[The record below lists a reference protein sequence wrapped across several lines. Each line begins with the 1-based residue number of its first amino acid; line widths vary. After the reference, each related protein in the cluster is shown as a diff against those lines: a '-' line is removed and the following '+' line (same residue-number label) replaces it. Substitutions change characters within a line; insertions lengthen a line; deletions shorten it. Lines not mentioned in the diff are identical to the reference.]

1 MTDRKRN
8 ILVFSFICA
17 LFLGGVF
24 FGVRKYSASPAHKK
38 ALTLHVTTDMHAG
51 GKKKR
56 DYSDER
62 PGNIVYPREW
72 TEYYGK
78 MLETPGDIYLTLGD
92 NISDSGHE
100 TRMYKEMATVDEEKR
115 KKESGAVI
123 LHTIGNHDNR
133 EKFAQIWS
141 EGSPLPERGYYRSYD
156 FEKWRIIILDTEELP
171 GGAISPAQ
179 FDWLKGELNMDK
191 KVLIAMHRP
200 VLDYDLK
207 TPLGGWGNTFL
218 EIVGAHPN
226 IKYVLMGHYHIV
238 LNETSVLDA
247 YPETKFVFVQALTL
261 KDHKGAFVTLK
272 LE

>member
-1 MTDRKRN
+1 MRRRKT
-8 ILVFSFICA
+8 IVL
-17 LFLGGVF
+17 LLGVF
-24 FGVRKYSASPAHKK
+24 ALSLIAIFFVFRANFSSPKQK
-38 ALTLHVTTDMHAG
+38 ETLMLHVTTDMHAG
-51 GKKKR
+51 GKKKC
-56 DYSDER
+56 DYSSER
-62 PGNIVYPREW
+62 LGNIVYPREW

-78 MLETPGDIYLTLGD
+78 MLETKGDVYLTLGD

-100 TRMYKEMATVDEEKR
+100 TRMYKEIAMANAEKR
-115 KKESGAVI
+115 KKERDAVI

-133 EKFAQIWS
+133 EKFVQIWG
-141 EGSPLPERGYYRSYD
+141 EENLLPERGYYRSYD

-171 GGAISPAQ
+171 GGTISPAQ

-191 KVLIAMHRP
+191 KMLIAMHRP

-207 TPLGGWGNTFL
+207 TPLGGWGNAFL

-238 LNETSVLDA
+238 LNKTSVLDA

-261 KDHKGAFVTLK
+261 KDHKGEFMTLK